1 MKMYPV
7 SEGILRIMLAKS
19 KELENGE
26 LVDLIF
32 DSIRECSLITK
43 KRFDFGSC
51 LQVIKDY
58 CNMFG
63 IAFDTSTSS
72 EKNIFT
78 VRHNLG
84 KNFSLLFEKLFEKIM
99 WDLGKARIIDC
110 QSTKTCIVITTKNV
124 TD

>member
-1 MKMYPV
+1 MYPV
-7 SEGILRIMLAKS
+7 SEAILRVMLAKS
-19 KELENGE
+19 KEAENGE

-51 LQVIKDY
+51 LHVVKDY

-63 IAFDTSTSS
+63 ISFENSSTS
-72 EKNIFT
+72 ETDIFT

-84 KNFSLLFEKLFEKIM
+84 KNFSLLFEKLFEKIL
-99 WDLGKARIIDC
+99 WDLGKTRIIDS
-110 QSTKTCIVITTKNV
+110 QSTKSCIVITTKNV